1 MAGLIDVGILKPEL
15 ANTFGAS
22 QARQQAEQQNALRR
36 QQLQVGELELK
47 RLQEERE
54 IMLNFQQQLKA
65 AGKDTDLNKISDALI
80 ATGNPDYIDKGLRI
94 RQKLKEQSAWDAYE
108 KRFLSPKLQVTDE
121 PEAAAAPTV
130 SSGPSPFQA
139 NMLENKQN
147 LPLNRLIPLVEEL
160 APAPAP
166 APQVSKTPA
175 ASPKQDKIT
184 ALEQEISMLA
194 GFGDSP
200 KAKARQ
206 QVLLRQLEAALKPEA
221 NRPIP
226 LSPGQSLYS
235 PTGQLVA
242 AAPDKP
248 EKPPTPTELQRLIN
262 ERDALPPGDPRRP
275 AYEAAIKK
283 ETTHSPGTTVSLP
296 PQEKAEQGDRGKL
309 LVKQYEGISE
319 AARIG
324 ARSLPALQSNLA
336 ILDKGFETGF
346 GTEAKAAGAKV
357 LAALGVQNAEKYAT
371 NAQTFLGNA
380 SAAILQRQLEQ
391 KGPQTEA
398 DAQRITQT
406 GAQLGNT
413 KEANKFFINVARAQ
427 INRDI
432 DQRNFYD
439 RWWKANKTYD
449 GAEDAWYA
457 GEGGKSLFE
466 RPELKSAAP
475 APSLIN
481 QIPTGRA
488 PTPAA
493 AKSPAVKP
501 IAAPTPIPQAAID
514 ALKAKKGTPEQFD
527 EIFGAGAA
535 KRVLGGK

>member
-1 MAGLIDVGILKPEL
+1 MALVDPNIALSYRGLQLQDPLDQYSK
-15 ANTFGAS
+15 AS
-22 QARQQAEQQNALRR
+22 AAQLNALQMDKFMRDR
-36 QQLQVGELELK
+36 
-47 RLQEERE
+47 
-54 IMLNFQQQLKA
+54 
-65 AGKDTDLNKISDALI
+65 DALKQIQAAITAKGGPPDLESAANEMIGSGIPEYMTQGI
-80 ATGNPDYIDKGLRI
+80 AI
-94 RQKLKEQSAWDAYE
+94 RQKVQETKAWEDYQ
-108 KRFLSPKLQVTDE
+108 KRFLAPKTQVSE
-121 PEAAAAPTV
+121 ESAAPTTPSARV
-130 SSGPSPFQA
+130 TPSPFQA
-139 NMLENKQN
+139 NMLDNRQN
-147 LPLNRLIPLVEEL
+147 LPLNRLMPSVE
-160 APAPAP
+160 AAAAP
-166 APQVSKTPA
+166 APQVSKAPVVSSQQQRLA
-175 ASPKQDKIT
+175 D
-184 ALEQEISMLA
+184 LEEEIAMLS
-194 GFGDSP
+194 GIDTP

-226 LSPGQSLYS
+226 LSPGQVLYS
-235 PTGQLVA
+235 PTGQKIA
-242 AAPDKP
+242 TAPEKP
-248 EKPPTPTELQRLIN
+248 EKPPTPTEIQRLMN
-262 ERDALPPGDPRRP
+262 ERDALPAGDPRIEIYNR
-275 AYEAAIKK
+275 AIAKAS
-283 ETTHSPGTTVSLP
+283 THSPGTTVNLP
-296 PQEKAEQGDRGKL
+296 PQEKAEQSDRGKL

-324 ARSLPALQSNLA
+324 ARSLPALQSNIA

-357 LAALGVQNAEKYAT
+357 LAALGVKDAEKYAT

-413 KEANKFFINVARAQ
+413 KEANKFLINVAKAQ

-439 RWWKANKTYD
+439 RWWKTNKTYD

-466 RPELKSAAP
+466 RPELKSSVQ
-475 APSLIN
+475 APSIVN

-488 PTPAA
+488 PTPAVARPPATKPA
-493 AKSPAVKP
+493 AAS
-501 IAAPTPIPQAAID
+501 TPIPQAAID

>member
-1 MAGLIDVGILKPEL
+1 
-15 ANTFGAS
+15 
-22 QARQQAEQQNALRR
+22 
-36 QQLQVGELELK
+36 
-47 RLQEERE
+47 
-54 IMLNFQQQLKA
+54 MLDN
-65 AGKDTDLNKISDALI
+65 
-80 ATGNPDYIDKGLRI
+80 R
-94 RQKLKEQSAWDAYE
+94 
-108 KRFLSPKLQVTDE
+108 
-121 PEAAAAPTV
+121 
-130 SSGPSPFQA
+130 
-139 NMLENKQN
+139 QN
-147 LPLNRLIPLVEEL
+147 LPLNRLMPSVE
-160 APAPAP
+160 AAAAP
-166 APQVSKTPA
+166 APQVSKAPVVSSQQQRLA
-175 ASPKQDKIT
+175 D
-184 ALEQEISMLA
+184 LEEEIAMLS
-194 GFGDSP
+194 GIDTP

-226 LSPGQSLYS
+226 LSPGQVLYS
-235 PTGQLVA
+235 PTGQPIA
-242 AAPDKP
+242 TAPEKP
-248 EKPPTPTELQRLIN
+248 EKPPAPTEIQRLMN
-262 ERDALPPGDPRRP
+262 ERDALPVGDPRIEIYNR
-275 AYEAAIKK
+275 AIAKVS
-283 ETTHSPGTTVSLP
+283 THSPGTTVTLP
-296 PQEKAEQGDRGKL
+296 PQEKAEQSDRGKL
-309 LVKQYEGISE
+309 LVKQYEGISD

-324 ARSLPALQSNLA
+324 ARSLPALQSNIS

-357 LAALGVQNAEKYAT
+357 LAALGVKDAEKYAT

-413 KEANKFFINVARAQ
+413 KEANKFLINVAKAQ

-439 RWWKANKTYD
+439 KWWKTNKTYD

-466 RPELKSAAP
+466 RPELKSSVQ
-475 APSLIN
+475 APSIVN

-488 PTPAA
+488 PTPAVARPPATKPA
-493 AKSPAVKP
+493 A
-501 IAAPTPIPQAAID
+501 TPIPQAAID

>member
-1 MAGLIDVGILKPEL
+1 MALVDPNIALSYRGLQLQDPLDQYSK
-15 ANTFGAS
+15 AS
-22 QARQQAEQQNALRR
+22 AAQLNALQMDKFMRDR
-36 QQLQVGELELK
+36 
-47 RLQEERE
+47 
-54 IMLNFQQQLKA
+54 
-65 AGKDTDLNKISDALI
+65 DALKQIQTAITAKGGPPDLESAANEMIRSGIPEYMTQGI
-80 ATGNPDYIDKGLRI
+80 AI
-94 RQKLKEQSAWDAYE
+94 RQKVQETKAWEDYQ
-108 KRFLSPKLQVTDE
+108 KRFLAPKTQVSE
-121 PEAAAAPTV
+121 ESAAPTTPPARV
-130 SSGPSPFQA
+130 TPNPFQA
-139 NMLENKQN
+139 NMLDNRQN
-147 LPLNRLIPLVEEL
+147 LPLNRLMPSVE
-160 APAPAP
+160 AATAP
-166 APQVSKTPA
+166 APQVSKAPVVSSQQQRLA
-175 ASPKQDKIT
+175 D
-184 ALEQEISMLA
+184 LEEEIAMLS
-194 GFGDSP
+194 GIDTP

-226 LSPGQSLYS
+226 LSPGQVLYS
-235 PTGQLVA
+235 PTGQKIA
-242 AAPDKP
+242 TAPEKP
-248 EKPPTPTELQRLIN
+248 EKPPTPTEIQRLMN
-262 ERDALPPGDPRRP
+262 ERDALPAGDPRIEIYNR
-275 AYEAAIKK
+275 AIAKAS
-283 ETTHSPGTTVSLP
+283 THSPATTVNLP
-296 PQEKAEQGDRGKL
+296 PQEKAEQSDRGKL

-324 ARSLPALQSNLA
+324 ARSLPALQSNIA

-357 LAALGVQNAEKYAT
+357 LAALGVKDAEKYAT

-413 KEANKFFINVARAQ
+413 KEANKFLINVAKAQ

-439 RWWKANKTYD
+439 KWWKTNKTYD

-466 RPELKSAAP
+466 RPELKSSVQ
-475 APSLIN
+475 APSIVN

-488 PTPAA
+488 PTPAVARPPATKPA
-493 AKSPAVKP
+493 AAS
-501 IAAPTPIPQAAID
+501 TPIPQAAID

>member
-1 MAGLIDVGILKPEL
+1 
-15 ANTFGAS
+15 
-22 QARQQAEQQNALRR
+22 
-36 QQLQVGELELK
+36 
-47 RLQEERE
+47 
-54 IMLNFQQQLKA
+54 MLDN
-65 AGKDTDLNKISDALI
+65 
-80 ATGNPDYIDKGLRI
+80 R
-94 RQKLKEQSAWDAYE
+94 
-108 KRFLSPKLQVTDE
+108 
-121 PEAAAAPTV
+121 
-130 SSGPSPFQA
+130 
-139 NMLENKQN
+139 QN
-147 LPLNRLIPLVEEL
+147 LPLNRLMPSVE
-160 APAPAP
+160 APAAP
-166 APQVSKTPA
+166 APQASKAPVVSSQQQRLA
-175 ASPKQDKIT
+175 D
-184 ALEQEISMLA
+184 LEEEIAMLS
-194 GFGDSP
+194 GIDTP

-226 LSPGQSLYS
+226 LSPGQVLYS
-235 PTGQLVA
+235 PTGQRIA
-242 AAPDKP
+242 AAPEKP
-248 EKPPTPTELQRLIN
+248 EKPPAPTEIQRLMN
-262 ERDALPPGDPRRP
+262 ERDALPPGDPRIEIYNR
-275 AYEAAIKK
+275 AIAKAS
-283 ETTHSPGTTVSLP
+283 THSPGTTVNLP
-296 PQEKAEQGDRGKL
+296 PQEKAEQSDRGKL
-309 LVKQYEGISE
+309 LVEQYKGISE

-324 ARSLPALQSNLA
+324 ARSLPALQSNIA

-357 LAALGVQNAEKYAT
+357 LAALGVKDAEKYAT

-380 SAAILQRQLEQ
+380 SAAVLQRQLEQ

-413 KEANKFFINVARAQ
+413 KEANKFFINVAKAQ

-439 RWWKANKTYD
+439 KWWKTNKTYD

-466 RPELKSAAP
+466 RPELKSSVQ
-475 APSLIN
+475 APSIIN

-488 PTPAA
+488 PTPAVA
-493 AKSPAVKP
+493 RPPATKP
-501 IAAPTPIPQAAID
+501 AAAPTPIPQAAID

>member
-1 MAGLIDVGILKPEL
+1 MALVDPNIALSYRGLQLQDPLEQYSK
-15 ANTFGAS
+15 AS
-22 QARQQAEQQNALRR
+22 AAQLNALQMDKFMRDR
-36 QQLQVGELELK
+36 
-47 RLQEERE
+47 
-54 IMLNFQQQLKA
+54 
-65 AGKDTDLNKISDALI
+65 DALNQIQTAITAKGGPPDLESAANEMIRSGIPEYMTQGI
-80 ATGNPDYIDKGLRI
+80 AI
-94 RQKLKEQSAWDAYE
+94 RQKVQETKAWEDYQ
-108 KRFLSPKLQVTDE
+108 KRFLTPKTQVSE
-121 PEAAAAPTV
+121 ESAAPTTPSARV
-130 SSGPSPFQA
+130 TPSPFQA
-139 NMLENKQN
+139 NMLDNRQN
-147 LPLNRLIPLVEEL
+147 LPLNRLMPSVE
-160 APAPAP
+160 APAAP
-166 APQVSKTPA
+166 APQVSM
-175 ASPKQDKIT
+175 SSQQQRLVD
-184 ALEQEISMLA
+184 LEEEIAMLS
-194 GFGDSP
+194 GIDTP

-206 QVLLRQLEAALKPEA
+206 QVLLKQLEAALKPEA
-221 NRPIP
+221 NRPIA
-226 LSPGQSLYS
+226 LSAGQGLYS
-235 PTGQLVA
+235 PTGKLIVS
-242 AAPDKP
+242 APDKP

-262 ERDALPPGDPRRP
+262 ERDALPAGDPRRP
-275 AYEAAIKK
+275 YYDNAIRKA
-283 ETTHSPGTTVSLP
+283 TTHSPGTTVNLP
-296 PQEKAEQGDRGKL
+296 PQEKAEQSDRGKL

-324 ARSLPALQSNLA
+324 ARSLPALQSNIA

-357 LAALGVQNAEKYAT
+357 LAALGVKDAEKYAT

-413 KEANKFFINVARAQ
+413 KEANKFLINVAKAQ

-439 RWWKANKTYD
+439 RWWKTNKTYD

-466 RPELKSAAP
+466 RPELKSSVQAP
-475 APSLIN
+475 PIVN

-488 PTPAA
+488 PTPAVA
-493 AKSPAVKP
+493 RPPATKP
-501 IAAPTPIPQAAID
+501 AAAPTPIPQSAID

>member
-1 MAGLIDVGILKPEL
+1 MALVDPNIALSFKGIQLQDPLEQYGRVVGIESAK
-15 ANTFGAS
+15 
-22 QARQQAEQQNALRR
+22 QAQQLNALKMD
-36 QQLQVGELELK
+36 ELM
-47 RLQEERE
+47 QERDA
-54 IMLNFQQQLKA
+54 LNQIRATITAKGGPPDLKA
-65 AGKDTDLNKISDALI
+65 AAQAMVSTGRPQFVQSGMAILEKIS
-80 ATGNPDYIDKGLRI
+80 NQEKYEQYLRDT
-94 RQKLKEQSAWDAYE
+94 SGAP
-108 KRFLSPKLQVTDE
+108 SM
-121 PEAAAAPTV
+121 AAAAP
-130 SSGPSPFQA
+130 A
-139 NMLENKQN
+139 NA
-147 LPLNRLIPLVEEL
+147 L
-160 APAPAP
+160 APAEQPPTNAMAAPTAAAP
-166 APQVSKTPA
+166 AVSPQTQALINRLRLVS
-175 ASPKQDKIT
+175 Q
-184 ALEQEISMLA
+184 LGEA
-194 GFGDSP
+194 G
-200 KAKARQ
+200 
-206 QVLLRQLEAALKPEA
+206 KPEA
-221 NRPIP
+221 AILKMQIENQLRTDASERMLTPEQEAQKIRIAQSSRP
-226 LSPGQSLYS
+226 SSLLTPEEEAQKVRLAQAS
-235 PTGQLVA
+235 R
-242 AAPDKP
+242 PDRLLTP
-248 EKPPTPTELQRLIN
+248 EEEAQKIRIASMTRPVQNIN
-262 ERDALPPGDPRRP
+262 
-275 AYEAAIKK
+275 
-283 ETTHSPGTTVSLP
+283 LP

-357 LAALGVQNAEKYAT
+357 LAALGVQDAEKYAT

-413 KEANKFFINVARAQ
+413 KEANKFLINVARAQ

-457 GEGGKSLFE
+457 GDGGKSLFE
-466 RPELKSAAP
+466 RPELKSAAQ

-488 PTPAA
+488 PAPAA
-493 AKSPAVKP
+493 ARPPAVKP
-501 IAAPTPIPQAAID
+501 SPAPAS
-514 ALKAKKGTPEQFD
+514 
-527 EIFGAGAA
+527 
-535 KRVLGGK
+535 GGWSVVR